1 MTKHEV
7 SFMLSLHQYYLA
19 VIALV
24 FLLPNCSIAQDQQVF
39 PLPETLSLPPSS
51 FPSKHQ
57 TLRPVPFNLETAVGS
72 QKSTRALGAP
82 RTIQKCLITHKVTT
96 NFLIS
101 PCTPIRDA
109 SFLRPTAVSRFNTP
123 PQQVSIPDL
132 LRNGQDYHQQLVS
145 VRGLITQ
152 PELHL
157 DETELYL
164 DFVFRLS
171 QGNHFIVVYGRHDR
185 TRSAPSIII
194 NHSVEVIGTF
204 WQEQD
209 RKGSLLFNV
218 LEAFSVTPHPSAIPG
233 NT

>member
-1 MTKHEV
+1 MINHEV
-7 SFMLSLHQYYLA
+7 SFMLSPHQYYLA

-24 FLLPNCSIAQDQQVF
+24 FLLPNCSMAQDQHVS
-39 PLPETLSLPPSS
+39 PLSETLSLPPFS

-57 TLRPVPFNLETAVGS
+57 TLRPVTFS
-72 QKSTRALGAP
+72 
-82 RTIQKCLITHKVTT
+82 
-96 NFLIS
+96 
-101 PCTPIRDA
+101 
-109 SFLRPTAVSRFNTP
+109 TP

-132 LRNGQDYHQQLVS
+132 LRNSQDYHQQLVS

-185 TRSAPSIII
+185 TRSAPSIIN

>member
-24 FLLPNCSIAQDQQVF
+24 FLLPNCSMAQDQHVS
-39 PLPETLSLPPSS
+39 PLSETLSLPPFS
-51 FPSKHQ
+51 FPSKHH
-57 TLRPVPFNLETAVGS
+57 TLRPVTFNLETALRS

-82 RTIQKCLITHKVTT
+82 STIQTCLITHTVTT

-101 PCTPIRDA
+101 PCTSLPDA

-132 LRNGQDYHQQLVS
+132 LRNSQDYHQQLVS

-194 NHSVEVIGTF
+194 NHSVEVIGIF
-204 WQEQD
+204 WKEQD
-209 RKGSLLFNV
+209 RKGSLIFNV